1 MELKL
6 PAEEDLVVATD
17 ESEGAFIQAY
27 IQATDLAEEETD
39 KDIRYR
45 PTHMWED
52 FADYVNRRE
61 AAIRESFDRKMLAYL
76 EANDWNMDCY
86 PAVRGGAS
94 TIFSSKEINE
104 KYGMGMQ
111 CCAPYFYFAGPVR
124 PKKDDGLARDNK
136 PVYYNTT
143 QIRDEEPP
151 VYRQARCT
159 YEEMKRALPEVKVP
173 SVSRMYDGRRPLLP
187 FILALPVLLC
197 VFVWRMRFGAVDGH
211 AIQASLQ
218 GAAQQG
224 GLMGK
229 LSSALEWCM
238 GVLNGF
244 VDWTYVQNAP
254 DLEIVGPII
263 MYICLGLV
271 AGGSLLL
278 AIWAVINNRNS
289 RIKNR
294 KEWRGLKKQA
304 KEAKQKNKEI
314 RAQNIQRKKDAA
326 VYKQSA
332 EYLAAVK
339 AFDAVKAEN
348 KRKREL
354 SEQWHRAWFE
364 ACEKQWRTLDF
375 MVQPYL
381 ANDFAVI
388 SKEAK
393 KRLGYWELP
402 ASFLN
407 EK

>member
-159 YEEMKRALPEVKVP
+159 YEEMKRAL
-173 SVSRMYDGRRPLLP
+173 RRLKSPLCPACMMAADLCCRLFWHCP
-187 FILALPVLLC
+187 CCCACSCGGCALAL
-197 VFVWRMRFGAVDGH
+197 WMA
-211 AIQASLQ
+211 
-218 GAAQQG
+218 
-224 GLMGK
+224 M
-229 LSSALEWCM
+229 LSRHPCKALRSR
-238 GVLNGF
+238 
-244 VDWTYVQNAP
+244 
-254 DLEIVGPII
+254 VG
-263 MYICLGLV
+263 
-271 AGGSLLL
+271 
-278 AIWAVINNRNS
+278 
-289 RIKNR
+289 
-294 KEWRGLKKQA
+294 
-304 KEAKQKNKEI
+304 
-314 RAQNIQRKKDAA
+314 
-326 VYKQSA
+326 
-332 EYLAAVK
+332 
-339 AFDAVKAEN
+339 
-348 KRKREL
+348 
-354 SEQWHRAWFE
+354 
-364 ACEKQWRTLDF
+364 
-375 MVQPYL
+375 
-381 ANDFAVI
+381 
-388 SKEAK
+388 
-393 KRLGYWELP
+393 
-402 ASFLN
+402 
-407 EK
+407 